1 MSPYAS
7 PPRNPLGS
15 RPSQVPL
22 FNYFHSLTHPLLLHT
37 HRTLHLNQL
46 FTMQLILVTLLLSLS
61 LAITVPSFEE
71 APAAEETIIS
81 PNSCAGVCDE
91 LSYSICGKN
100 ADGAFTIFDNACLLR
115 KANCDGLSF
124 VQVPREECSDT
135 QV

>member
-1 MSPYAS
+1 
-7 PPRNPLGS
+7 
-15 RPSQVPL
+15 
-22 FNYFHSLTHPLLLHT
+22 
-37 HRTLHLNQL
+37 
-46 FTMQLILVTLLLSLS
+46 MQLILVTLLLSLS